1 MQRQLIVALLAAGAT
16 VAMAQDPAVHGTG
29 ARCLAGDCH
38 NGTGTLLR
46 GDGNQYTGPWIG
58 GRFAGGTY
66 QVRWAADASQ
76 THPLRIDTEG
86 LALEGTMV
94 RGLGDWAKATS
105 TYTGT
110 FGRVWNPFI
119 ERHMASFATG
129 RYLDTKG
136 NTYEGEFQYIPSRA
150 YGEHVV
156 TGIFLF
162 QGVRIDPVEDEVV
175 AGLFIS
181 DPTVSG
187 ANIAFYRARPDYIA
201 KLQQDFAFDKQRSAQ
216 DKADQASRQAAWGML
231 LNLTMGAA
239 AMSGGG
245 GRGGGFDALGG
256 FGGGLGGFGGAG
268 GGGSSGKRLA
278 LNLLGDVLRGAE
290 PAQAAAD
297 RLAGDLQQRALGAPQ
312 AAAALGLGGGA
323 PASSQEL
330 AQRIGQSLLANPRKL
345 TVKEYQRLLQEA
357 AGR

>member
-1 MQRQLIVALLAAGAT
+1 MQRRLIAALVAAGA
-16 VAMAQDPAVHGTG
+16 ASALAQDPALHGSG
-29 ARCLAGDCH
+29 ARCLAGNCH
-38 NGTGTLLR
+38 TGIGTLLR
-46 GDGNQYTGPWIG
+46 GDGNQYTGAWSG

-66 QVRWAADASQ
+66 QVRWAADPGQ

-86 LALEGTMV
+86 LPLEGTMV

-110 FGRVWNPFI
+110 FARVWNPFI
-119 ERHMASFATG
+119 ERHLASFATG
-129 RYLDTKG
+129 RYLDAKG
-136 NTYEGEFQYIPSRA
+136 NTYDGEFQYIPSRA
-150 YGEHVV
+150 FGETVA

-162 QGVRIDPVEDEVV
+162 QGVRMDPIEDEVI

-187 ANIAFYRARPDYIA
+187 ANIVFYRARPDFIT

-216 DKADQASRQAAWGML
+216 EKADQASSQAAWGML
-231 LNLTMGAA
+231 LNLTLGAA
-239 AMSGGG
+239 AMSSG

-256 FGGGLGGFGGAG
+256 FGGGFGASG
-268 GGGSSGKRLA
+268 GGSGKRLA

-297 RLAGDLQQRALGAPQ
+297 RLAGDLQQRALGTPQ
-312 AAAALGLGGGA
+312 AAAALGLGSGA
-323 PASSQEL
+323 SAPSSQEL
-330 AQRIGQSLLANPRKL
+330 ANRIGQSLLAKPRKL
-345 TVKEYQRLLQEA
+345 TVKEYQQLLLEA